1 MVAARLVALE
11 LNDAGLVAAR
21 WDADEARPVLQ
32 GPPSPGFAV
41 LHDGRVLVGQEAF
54 ERHRLAPVYAQN
66 RYWQA
71 LGVEPLPWSARGVA
85 TAADL
90 AHAHLSA
97 LLVPAIAAGANEAV
111 LAVPPGYTREQL
123 GLLVGIANEA
133 GATVRGLVDLGIA
146 AAATVPPAPHMLHLD
161 LQLHQAAATLLE
173 SSRAD
178 GVLRRVRYELLP
190 GAGVIAFNQ
199 AIAGSI
205 ATTFVRETRFDPL
218 HEATTEQRLHDRM
231 PGWLAALAE
240 QDEVEAAIEAGG
252 LTHQVTLQRAQ
263 LIAAVAK
270 PAADVLRLVQG
281 ARPAGTMLHV
291 CITPRVAAV
300 PGLLANLTA
309 LRDCTVVMLEPGA
322 AAVGALQA
330 AAAIVRAPD
339 SISLVHRLPLPG
351 ATEALATT
359 AVVGSDAVPADAVP
373 THVLFRGRAW
383 PLTAVPL
390 TLGWSVGAAA
400 RALALPAG
408 IAGVSRSHCAL
419 WLRDGQAI
427 VEDQSTYGTFVNDE
441 RVGGRVALRV
451 GDVLRLGAP
460 GVTLELI
467 RVMESS
473 RSHHGTA

>member
-1 MVAARLVALE
+1 MAAGSLVALE
-11 LNDAGLVAAR
+11 LNDAGLVTAR
-21 WDADEARPVLQ
+21 WDAAAERPVVD
-32 GPPSPGFAV
+32 GTPSPGFAV
-41 LHDGRVLVGQEAF
+41 LYEGRVLVGHEAF
-54 ERHRLAPVYAQN
+54 ERHRLAPLYAQY
-66 RYWQA
+66 RFWQA
-71 LGVEPLPWSARGVA
+71 LGTEPLPWSARGVA

-90 AHAHLSA
+90 AHAHLTA
-97 LLVPAIAAGANEAV
+97 LLAPAIAVGANEVV

-123 GLLVGIANEA
+123 GLLVGIASET
-133 GATVRGLVDLGIA
+133 GATVRGLVDLGLA
-146 AAATVPPAPHMLHLD
+146 AAATVPPASHMLHLD

-190 GAGVIAFNQ
+190 GAGVSAFNQ
-199 AIAGSI
+199 ALAESI
-205 ATTFVRETRFDPL
+205 ATSFVRETRFDPL
-218 HEATTEQRLHDRM
+218 HEATTEQRLHDGM

-252 LTHQVTLQRAQ
+252 LTHQVTLQRSQ
-263 LIAAVAK
+263 LTAAVAK
-270 PAADVLRLVQG
+270 IVGDVLRLVQG
-281 ARPAGTMLHV
+281 ARPAGTLLHV

-300 PGLLANLTA
+300 PGLLASLTA
-309 LRDCTVVMLEPGA
+309 LRDCTVVLLEPGA

-339 SISLVHRLPLPG
+339 AISLVHRLPLQG
-351 ATEALATT
+351 VADALATT
-359 AVVGSDAVPADAVP
+359 AGSVDAVPAEAVP

-390 TLGWSVGAAA
+390 ALGWSVGAAP
-400 RALALPAG
+400 RALTLPAG

-419 WLRDGQAI
+419 WMSDGQAL
-427 VEDQSTYGTFVNDE
+427 VEDRSTYGTFVNDE

-460 GVTLELI
+460 GVTLDLI
-467 RVMESS
+467 RVLESS
-473 RSHHGTA
+473 PSHHGTA